1 MFLRIAAFM
10 LAILSLHLGPA
21 SAVWAQA
28 GRGAGGP
35 AAAEINR
42 TFAFSDKWAMYG
54 APQETR
60 LDEEGFNQLAARVG
74 RTDFAAN
81 QVQIVV
87 IMRGADAT
95 GTIGLIEKR
104 GKRLASVYLKS
115 GDRDVY
121 DLWHKVGYRTSPDR
135 ISADFR
141 ENVLAAE
148 EAYKDLPITFN
159 GTVRS
164 VAKDERGE
172 IYVEFL
178 IKGRD
183 AGLRCYPWPGAP
195 QRLDLRDMRSGGKA
209 LASGQFTSYGEDGT
223 IKLRGCLFSRN

>member
-1 MFLRIAAFM
+1 MSFRFISV
-10 LAILSLHLGPA
+10 LAMVLLLNLGPV
-21 SAVWAQA
+21 SAVRAQA
-28 GRGAGGP
+28 GRGASGP

-74 RTDFAAN
+74 RTSFAAN

-87 IMRGADAT
+87 IMRGADAS

-104 GKRLASVYLKS
+104 GKRLASVFLKA
-115 GDRDVY
+115 GDQDVY
-121 DLWHKVGYRTSPDR
+121 DIWHKVGYRTSPDR
-135 ISADFR
+135 LSADFR

-148 EAYKDLPITFN
+148 EAYRDLPITFN
-159 GTVRS
+159 GTVRA

-183 AGLRCYPWPGAP
+183 AGLRCYPWQGAP
-195 QRLDLRDMRSGGKA
+195 QGFDLRDMRSGGKVQV
-209 LASGQFTSYGEDGT
+209 SGQFTSYSDDGT
-223 IKLRGCLFSRN
+223 IKMRGCLFSRN

>member
-1 MFLRIAAFM
+1 MSFRFISALVM
-10 LAILSLHLGPA
+10 ILSLLLGLA

-35 AAAEINR
+35 AAVEINR

-54 APQETR
+54 APQEAR
-60 LDEEGFNQLAARVG
+60 LTEEGFNQLVARIG
-74 RTDFAAN
+74 RTRFAAN

-87 IMRGADAT
+87 IMRGADAS

-104 GKRLASVYLKS
+104 GKRLESFFVKV
-115 GDRDVY
+115 GDQDIY
-121 DLWHKVGYRTSPDR
+121 GIWHKIGYRTSPDR

-141 ENVLAAE
+141 ENVLSAE
-148 EAYKDLPITFN
+148 EAYRDLPITFN
-159 GTVRS
+159 GTVRT

-172 IYVEFL
+172 IYVDFL

-183 AGLRCYPWPGAP
+183 AGLRCYPWQGAP
-195 QRLDLRDMRSGGKA
+195 QGLDIRDMKAGGKVQT
-209 LASGQFTSYGEDGT
+209 SGQFTSFSEDGT